1 MLFFVLDLLIGKGW
15 GQESEV
21 AAANGTE
28 PNLIFT
34 PVFEV
39 RFSEA
44 APFMSGS
51 DRLLDRRRYRRN
63 ISNDGDSR

>member
-1 MLFFVLDLLIGKGW
+1 MLLFVLDSVVGTEW
-15 GQESEV
+15 GQESEA

-34 PVFEV
+34 PVFEA

-44 APFMSGS
+44 APIMSGS
-51 DRLLDRRRYRRN
+51 DRLLDRRRYRRSN
-63 ISNDGDSR
+63 SNDGDSR